1 MGERLVAGNRDGKRG
16 TDDAVRRRRAALA
29 ASRARGSWAAPTLS
43 EKVLA
48 DELRRSSP
56 FAWRREVRFDPYRL
70 DFYCAAARLAV
81 EVDGGSHRGRA
92 ERDAR
97 RDAHFRDL
105 GIETLRLSAGMVERD
120 PAAMVARVNRA
131 CVARTGTVP
140 PTAVPAPG
148 LLARLLGRTAPVR
161 RPPLAP
167 EVYGGVRRGGAFVCA
182 RCRQERTAAARSRRA
197 TSCCTTCAP

>member
-1 MGERLVAGNRDGKRG
+1 
-16 TDDAVRRRRAALA
+16 VRRRRAALA
-29 ASRARGSWAAPTLS
+29 AGRARRSWAAPTLS

-56 FAWRREVRFDPYRL
+56 YAWQREVPIDPYRL

-92 ERDAR
+92 ERDAH

-105 GIETLRLSAGMVERD
+105 GIETLRVSAGMVEHD
-120 PAAMVARVNRA
+120 PAAVVARINRA
-131 CVARTGTVP
+131 CVARTGAVP

-148 LLARLLGRTAPVR
+148 MLARLLGRTAPVT

-167 EVYGGVRRGGAFVCA
+167 EVYAGRRQGGAFVCA
-182 RCRQERTAAARSRRA
+182 RCREERTAAARSRRA